1 MKYYRKTISFIIILI
16 LLFSIVQGESYDTIE
31 ERKYLIRNSYEII
44 NDGSNAVY
52 NLDIKVL
59 AGSDSNSPYQ
69 KSLGLSIYPL
79 PANFYTDEWRNTY
92 GVINVKTL
100 MPGEKVDVVIE
111 KTILNSGIAY
121 EESIYKINADYREFF
136 KNPLNLKYIKPGEK
150 IESDNPQIMAKASEL
165 AKTGTTVEKAKKIY
179 DFVNLHIKYDTNP
192 VYANKGALSG
202 LINGRGVCDEY
213 ASLFTALCRAAGIPS
228 RVVAG
233 YWIEED
239 MRDNEWTDVVSERH
253 AWSEFYLPGE
263 GWIPAEP
270 TFMYIYNGKQ
280 VPNEYYFANI
290 RSGDRHFIN
299 NYVSSPIKSDID
311 VQYSYY
317 DSRGTSLKLISGEES
332 IKLLPEGD
340 SSVSRMP
347 LSDIGSNWA
356 AFYIQKLYEA
366 GIIFPREGNMYKPG
380 ENITRAEFAAYL
392 ANAIGL
398 QKAEGSGRYKDV
410 PYGNSYAGYIEAAS
424 MAGLIQGYNGYYY
437 PENNIT
443 RQDAAVIMLRALKL
457 LNKNREAYFM
467 PYFNDRKAIADYA
480 ADAVKVM
487 YDLNIMRGKPNNL
500 FAPKDFTTRAEAA
513 KMIWTLMEEIK
524 RP

>member
-1 MKYYRKTISFIIILI
+1 M
-16 LLFSIVQGESYDTIE
+16 
-31 ERKYLIRNSYEII
+31 
-44 NDGSNAVY
+44 
-52 NLDIKVL
+52 
-59 AGSDSNSPYQ
+59 
-69 KSLGLSIYPL
+69 
-79 PANFYTDEWRNTY
+79 
-92 GVINVKTL
+92 
-100 MPGEKVDVVIE
+100 
-111 KTILNSGIAY
+111 
-121 EESIYKINADYREFF
+121 RE
-136 KNPLNLKYIKPGEK
+136 
-150 IESDNPQIMAKASEL
+150 
-165 AKTGTTVEKAKKIY
+165 
-179 DFVNLHIKYDTNP
+179 
-192 VYANKGALSG
+192 
-202 LINGRGVCDEY
+202 
-213 ASLFTALCRAAGIPS
+213 
-228 RVVAG
+228 
-233 YWIEED
+233 
-239 MRDNEWTDVVSERH
+239 NEWTDASSERH

-270 TFMYIYNGKQ
+270 TFMYTYNGRQ

-290 RSGDRHFIN
+290 RGGDRHFIN

-317 DSRGTSLKLISGEES
+317 DSNGTSLKLISGEDS

-340 SSVSRMP
+340 SSISRMP

-356 AFYIQKLYEA
+356 ASYIQKLYEA
-366 GIIFPREGNMYKPG
+366 GIVFPREGNMYKPG

-398 QKAEGSGRYKDV
+398 QKGEGNGRYKDV
-410 PYGNSYAGYIEAAS
+410 PYENPYAGYIEAAS
-424 MAGLIQGYNGYYY
+424 MAGLIQGYKGYYY

-443 RQDAAVIMLRALKL
+443 RQDAAVIMMRAMKL

-467 PYFNDRKAIADYA
+467 PYFNDKKAIADYA

-513 KMIWTLMEEIK
+513 KIIWTFMEDIK